1 VFIGNPPRVISTN
14 APQRL
19 TTTHTAL
26 SSHISHQI
34 RQLTSLVSSFFSPLS
49 PPLALDAIEVL
60 LPLIE
65 ETIQCIPQPAHEPLY
80 ALTSL
85 SHSTS
90 DLLSTL
96 SQVSDTL
103 HMSRQ
108 NTSGAT
114 RRLRTAKE
122 ALTDWR
128 RDQALRD
135 EGQYYLEKGDW
146 DRRLREREAAS
157 VCRDVVG
164 GFEEMCGRWRQKL
177 VDGVEA
183 G

>member
-1 VFIGNPPRVISTN
+1 
-14 APQRL
+14 
-19 TTTHTAL
+19 
-26 SSHISHQI
+26 
-34 RQLTSLVSSFFSPLS
+34 
-49 PPLALDAIEVL
+49 
-60 LPLIE
+60 
-65 ETIQCIPQPAHEPLY
+65 
-80 ALTSL
+80 
-85 SHSTS
+85 
-90 DLLSTL
+90 
-96 SQVSDTL
+96 
-103 HMSRQ
+103 MSRQ